1 MLLASTRR
9 DLSTS
14 FKIHAQIGEDCKGI
28 TCAIYFCFL
37 FFKNMNL
44 LLSLRKI
51 IFGELMNKS
60 VEKKTQQDK
69 TLYLR
74 ELTNKP
80 TIRS

>member
-1 MLLASTRR
+1 M
-9 DLSTS
+9 
-14 FKIHAQIGEDCKGI
+14 GEDCKGI

-60 VEKKTQQDK
+60 VKKKNTA
-69 TLYLR
+69 R
-74 ELTNKP
+74 
-80 TIRS
+80 